1 MKNCCYHAT
10 SCEFRLVE
18 DDWNE
23 GESLDPVSV
32 WNEDV
37 NLKKGRAES
46 VKQLLANVPYLWC
59 NAGTSDPSK
68 LFINDPCDEGD
79 FSRFD
84 ADLLVTLRGSA
95 IDKPAAEQLEA
106 WKKGECKMHALHI
119 TLYVRK
125 LIGLDASDVEGV
137 CRGE

>member
-1 MKNCCYHAT
+1 MSSSYRAT

-23 GESLDPVSV
+23 GESFEPVSV

-37 NLKKGRAES
+37 NLKRGARAES
-46 VKQLLANVPYLWC
+46 VKQILANVPYLWC
-59 NAGTSDPSK
+59 NAGTSDPAK

-84 ADLLVTLRGSA
+84 ADLQVVINGND
-95 IDKPAAEQLEA
+95 IDKPSPRQLEA
-106 WKKGECKMHALHI
+106 WKKGAGKMHSLHI

-125 LIGLDASDVEGV
+125 LTDLDASDVRGV
-137 CRGE
+137 CRDE